1 MSIDPEAH
9 ITKDTHRKE
18 STERLHAFI
27 EQNGGL
33 YEGDMCPECDSV
45 FVRVIDYL
53 EYTQKRMKGTYHLKC
68 TGCGFRVKDIWTT
81 QEVFV
86 WELTQ

>member
-1 MSIDPEAH
+1 MMDIDEH
-9 ITKDTHRKE
+9 RTKDTHRLE

-33 YEGDMCPECDSV
+33 FEGDMCPECDNP
-45 FVRVIDYL
+45 FVRVIDML
-53 EYTQKRMKGTYHLKC
+53 EYTKQGMTGTYHLKC
-68 TGCGFRVKDIWTT
+68 TGCQFRVKDIWTT